1 MADEVK
7 VWQVPNNQVMTRR
20 LLPEGFILDADG
32 NMVKKGSNIAI
43 ASIASSVG
51 GSCENYEGEVVAIGP
66 DFRSPIQKGTIIK
79 FRKFS
84 YTVYKGSSGQQ
95 YIPLTD
101 KELPTLHHPNGR
113 DGRLR
118 RFVNWVKFKL
128 ECKGSDGLQR
138 DEFYLA

>member
-1 MADEVK
+1 MSDEVK
-7 VWQVPNNQVMTRR
+7 KWQIPNNQVMTRR

-43 ASIASSVG
+43 ASSASSVG

-66 DFRSPIQKGTIIK
+66 DFRWPIQLGDIIK
-79 FRKFS
+79 FRKWS
-84 YTVYKGSSGQQ
+84 HTVYKGPSGQQ

-101 KELPTLHHPNGR
+101 AEIPLLHHPNGR
-113 DGRLR
+113 DD
-118 RFVNWVKFKL
+118 KK
-128 ECKGSDGLQR
+128 KGEGLLR